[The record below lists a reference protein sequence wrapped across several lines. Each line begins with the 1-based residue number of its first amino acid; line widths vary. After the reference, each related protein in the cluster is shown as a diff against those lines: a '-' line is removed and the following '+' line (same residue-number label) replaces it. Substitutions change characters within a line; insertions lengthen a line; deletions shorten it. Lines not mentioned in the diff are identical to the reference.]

1 VSARL
6 LRFREVQARTGLSRS
21 TLNRRVADGSFPKPI
36 PLFGSSHMVG
46 FIESEVDSW
55 ITEQIRRARPDG
67 LAQPPAVA

>member
-1 VSARL
+1 
-6 LRFREVQARTGLSRS
+6 
-21 TLNRRVADGSFPKPI
+21 
-36 PLFGSSHMVG
+36 MVG